1 MAGSDILLC
10 MCMLAQLIASDG
22 NEVNSTL
29 KMTVDFQ
36 LLPQSTGPSTITGL
50 DQWTGLVDWIGGLT
64 LKIIFML
71 FNKA

>member
-22 NEVNSTL
+22 NEVNNTL

-36 LLPQSTGPSTITGL
+36 LLPQSTGQSTITGL
-50 DQWTGLVDWIGGLT
+50 DQWTGLDWWT
-64 LKIIFML
+64 DTKNHFYA
-71 FNKA
+71 F